1 MIKSKCK
8 NIPELDRDLIFI
20 QSNIFVP
27 VGSRCCEKHILD
39 DRLKPDA
46 LNRIRPYDIVK
57 SRFSSTDILIY
68 FDKFRNQLNSMRYF
82 NFDRPF
88 AMSDDDCYNL
98 TGVTKSNFDHLMTV
112 LANSSIRNS
121 CNRSIRNAVGLF
133 LTKLRLGVSNK
144 VLTTIFQF
152 SNFQAVSRTLSA
164 VREAMVSKFVPRYV
178 GFNNIS
184 RQDIIDHHSSPLATR
199 LLSAD
204 PNSVVLVV
212 DGTYLYVQVCSMI
225 ITL

>member
-27 VGSRCCEKHILD
+27 DGSRCCEEHILD

-46 LNRIRPYDIVK
+46 LNRIRPYQIVK
-57 SRFSSTDILIY
+57 SCFSSADVLTW
-68 FDKFRNQLNSMRYF
+68 FDKFRNQLNSMRF
-82 NFDRPF
+82 VNFDRPF
-88 AMSDDDCYNL
+88 AMSDVDCYNL
-98 TGVTKSNFDHLMTV
+98 TGITKSNFDHLMTT
-112 LANSSIRNS
+112 LINLNMRTS

-133 LTKLRLGVSNK
+133 LTKLRLGISNK

-152 SNFQAVSRTLSA
+152 SNPKAVSRTLSA
-164 VREAMVSKFVPRYV
+164 VREAMVSNFVPRYV
-178 GFNNIS
+178 GFNNIT
-184 RQDIIDHHSSPLATR
+184 RQDIIDHHSSGLATR

-204 PNSVVLVV
+204 LNSVVLVV

-225 ITL
+225 IAL